1 MRMYFKQRFFS
12 LLDRY
17 DIYDEQSNIL
27 YTVKSKLDWGHI
39 LKVYDRNSLHVA
51 TLREKAVAY
60 LPGFD
65 IYIGGEY
72 IGCIKKEFTIFKPIF
87 DFNYNGWS
95 MTGDWLEWEYSIV
108 DKKGD
113 HIAFVSKKLFKITDQ
128 YVIDVYNPDNA
139 QDMLMAVLAID
150 VQKCSK
156 GK

>member
-1 MRMYFKQRFFS
+1 MRMYFKQRFSWFDS
-12 LLDRY
+12 Y
-17 DIYDEQSNIL
+17 NIYDEQSDIL
-27 YTVKSKLDWGHI
+27 YTVKGQLSWGHL
-39 LKVYDRNSLHVA
+39 LKVFDKNGCQVA
-51 TLREKAVAY
+51 TLKEKFVSF

-65 IYIGGEY
+65 IYIGSEY
-72 IGCIKKEFTIFKPIF
+72 AGCIEKKLTFFKPVF
-87 DFNYNGWS
+87 KFNYNGWS

>member
-39 LKVYDRNSLHVA
+39 LKVYDRNSLYVT
-51 TLREKAVAY
+51 TLREKAVAH

-72 IGCIKKEFTIFKPIF
+72 IGCIKKSLPFLSRYLI
-87 DFNYNGWS
+87 
-95 MTGDWLEWEYSIV
+95 L
-108 DKKGD
+108 
-113 HIAFVSKKLFKITDQ
+113 ITTAGQ
-128 YVIDVYNPDNA
+128 
-139 QDMLMAVLAID
+139 
-150 VQKCSK
+150 
-156 GK
+156 

>member
-1 MRMYFKQRFFS
+1 
-12 LLDRY
+12 
-17 DIYDEQSNIL
+17 
-27 YTVKSKLDWGHI
+27 
-39 LKVYDRNSLHVA
+39 
-51 TLREKAVAY
+51 
-60 LPGFD
+60 
-65 IYIGGEY
+65 
-72 IGCIKKEFTIFKPIF
+72 
-87 DFNYNGWS
+87 

-113 HIAFVSKKLFKITDQ
+113 HIVFVSKKLFKITDQ

>member
-27 YTVKSKLDWGHI
+27 YTVKSKLDWGHL
-39 LKVYDRNSLHVA
+39 LKVFDKNGCQVA

-72 IGCIKKEFTIFKPIF
+72 IGCIKKEFTILSRYLI
-87 DFNYNGWS
+87 
-95 MTGDWLEWEYSIV
+95 L
-108 DKKGD
+108 
-113 HIAFVSKKLFKITDQ
+113 ITTAGQ
-128 YVIDVYNPDNA
+128 
-139 QDMLMAVLAID
+139 
-150 VQKCSK
+150 
-156 GK
+156 